1 MYAYFK
7 QNCFYF
13 RDTCRQMIQQKKIDI
28 KVVKKKINMV
38 RTLNEL
44 GPQLNVDSD
53 DEDTPYEDDD
63 DSRYDFT

>member
-1 MYAYFK
+1 
-7 QNCFYF
+7 
-13 RDTCRQMIQQKKIDI
+13 MIQQKKIDI